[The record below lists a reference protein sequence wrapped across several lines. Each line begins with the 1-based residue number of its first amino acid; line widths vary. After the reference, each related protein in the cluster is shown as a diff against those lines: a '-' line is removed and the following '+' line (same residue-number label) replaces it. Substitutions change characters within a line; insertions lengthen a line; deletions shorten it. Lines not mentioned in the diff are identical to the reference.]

1 MTRPDVMRDAIVNMR
16 QAQRRLE
23 DKDWRPTPMGP
34 QEFHAGRNEARE
46 TVAGAVKAFVVLLLV
61 MAAFYA
67 AALVVASFAVAYRV

>member
-46 TVAGAVKAFVVLLLV
+46 TVADAVKAFLVLALLV
-61 MAAFYA
+61 CAFYA
-67 AALVVASFAVAYRV
+67 AALLVYSYGAAVYR